1 VSRPLYID
9 TADGPLFAF
18 LHSAA
23 PDLVEEGRSAV
34 LFCAPWGWNETVSY
48 RSRRTWAEALAAE
61 GHPVLRF
68 DLPAVGDSSG
78 SPRDQGLLERWIGAV
93 AAAAEH
99 LAGVAPGREITAL
112 GMEIGGLLA
121 LEAARR
127 GAPVDALAMWG
138 PPRDGKGFVRATR
151 AFSRM
156 QRWSGGPD
164 GDSPLP
170 EGWIEAAGFVL
181 SAETATALQGLKPI
195 EETPPRELRRA
206 LVLGRDEMAPEQALA
221 DHLAAGDIEVEVAPG
236 PGWENMVTH
245 PGYAT
250 PPPLTMERFSRWLEA
265 GRRPG
270 GQPEVHEAPD
280 EAPDEATISVGDA
293 AVREVP
299 LEGLPAGT
307 FGILTEPVGGS
318 ESDECVVF
326 LNAGAIRH
334 IGPDRTSVDSARE
347 LAAAGM
353 RSVRLDLAGIGEGD
367 GDSARF
373 AEISEFYDPAFGDQ
387 IEASLTAIEAAGASR
402 RFTLIGLC
410 SGGYWAFRIGVQDP
424 RVRRIIPLNPGAFR
438 WRHSLVMEYD
448 DKGISML
455 TQGRLWRKLFRGEF
469 DLKKLRAFALLVV
482 RRLGEKVRSLSGAA
496 SGDGDGEKL
505 TRAPKVEADL
515 DALRDTGTE
524 VVVAFSEAERPYEEL
539 VRTGIVAE
547 IGRWPNMSLV
557 ELPGVD
563 HAIASTSA
571 QGAARQLIRSRI
583 LGERVE
589 AGAASTAS
597 SASREG
603 DARFS
608 T

>member
-1 VSRPLYID
+1 MSRPLYID
-9 TADGPLFAF
+9 TADGSLFAF
-18 LHSAA
+18 LHPAA
-23 PDLVEEGRSAV
+23 PDHVDEGKSAV

-78 SPRDQGLLERWIGAV
+78 SPRDPGLPARWIGAV

-99 LAGVAPGREITAL
+99 LAGVAPGRELAVL

-121 LEAARR
+121 LEAAQR
-127 GAPVDALAMWG
+127 GAPIDALAMWG

-156 QRWSGGPD
+156 QRWSGAPE

-181 SAETATALQGLKPI
+181 SAESAAALQALKPT
-195 EETPPRELRRA
+195 EATPPRQLRRA
-206 LVLGRDEMAPEQALA
+206 LILGRDEMAPEQALA
-221 DHLAAGDIEVEVAPG
+221 DHLAGGDIEVEVGPG

-250 PPPLTMERFSRWLEA
+250 PPPRTMERFSRWLEA
-265 GRRPG
+265 GRRAG
-270 GQPEVHEAPD
+270 GRPEVDVARD
-280 EAPDEATISVGDA
+280 EVTIAIGEA
-293 AVREVP
+293 AVRERP
-299 LEGLPAGT
+299 LDGLPAGT
-307 FGILTEPVGGS
+307 FGILSEPLGGS

-387 IEASLTAIEAAGASR
+387 IKAAMTAIEAAGESR
-402 RFTLIGLC
+402 RFTLTGLC
-410 SGGYWAFRIGVQDP
+410 SGGYWAFRIGVEDP
-424 RVRRIIPLNPGAFR
+424 RVKRIIPLNPGAFR

-469 DLKKLRAFALLVV
+469 DLKKIRAFGLLVV

-496 SGDGDGEKL
+496 SGEGDGEKP

-539 VRTGIVAE
+539 VQTGIVAE
-547 IGRWPNMSLV
+547 IGRWLNMSLV

-571 QGAARQLIRSRI
+571 QAAARQLIRSRI
-583 LGERVE
+583 IGERFE

-597 SASREG
+597 SAGRDD

-608 T
+608 A